1 VEAETPLLAR
11 ISDFGLAL
19 LPYWWLLVTGGVL
32 LVEPMIETLVPQ
44 AWKNTVDQR
53 WSKETRHKNFRWAS
67 VGALLIAS
75 FLAFDDIS
83 TRNRVLQRDLVQ
95 ATRERDEAKRERD
108 EIIKQLPVIGS
119 ATQRDPDAIYQ
130 AGVVVGK
137 AFGARRSPTDA
148 TSFEFVEVTHV
159 TQF

>member
-1 VEAETPLLAR
+1 MEAETPLLAR

-108 EIIKQLPVIGS
+108 EIIKQLPGYWECHPTRPGCDLS
-119 ATQRDPDAIYQ
+119 SWSCSWE
-130 AGVVVGK
+130 GLWGK
-137 AFGARRSPTDA
+137 AITYRCDF
-148 TSFEFVEVTHV
+148 F
-159 TQF
+159 